1 VVRDLPFGRETLK
14 SGGGQPVTPSVK
26 KTGDE
31 GKIMRFYGG
40 FFRTRHNVKK
50 KVFLW

>member
-26 KTGDE
+26 IMKKNLNE
-31 GKIMRFYGG
+31 FLEVLIKI
-40 FFRTRHNVKK
+40 
-50 KVFLW
+50 